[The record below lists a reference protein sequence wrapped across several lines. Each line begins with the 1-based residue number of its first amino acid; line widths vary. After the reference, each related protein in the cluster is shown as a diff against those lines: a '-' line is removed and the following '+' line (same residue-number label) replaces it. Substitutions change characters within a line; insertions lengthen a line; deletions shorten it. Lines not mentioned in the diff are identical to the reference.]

1 METTSKKRIYRV
13 SELME
18 ETKKSIQEQKM
29 FQKGASCGFISG
41 DSSVSYLKGFTTGI
55 YSYSAMGKTQ
65 FYIQEAVH
73 LSKAH
78 NWVHAVWLTE
88 QGRKTQMIADILQ
101 TYLGVNLTDD
111 SATIKE
117 SELQQGLEWLDKHF
131 VIIDHEEEVL
141 SIKDILESAVKIQKE
156 LGIQLDSIGIDN
168 ATNLKTELGMDKAT
182 FMNYVQ
188 NACNRTA
195 VKYNWHIFTLFHVN
209 KIEAVECKET
219 KKKFMPIPTHFDI
232 SGGQQINFTGNQLIG
247 VYRGIKSKE
256 DEDIINPK
264 TGAPFILNEAWIN
277 VTKTKPKGIGEI
289 GIFQIFF
296 DRNRN
301 QYYEVFQGQ
310 KYYCGEFEAKQ
321 KNKSKPSAMQP
332 NVQFEKIELPEDSPF
347 G

>member
-1 METTSKKRIYRV
+1 MKKKRIFRV
-13 SELME
+13 SDILD
-18 ETKKSIQEQKM
+18 ETKKVILEKKV
-29 FQKGASCGFISG
+29 FQKGSSCGFISG
-41 DSSVSYLKGFTTGI
+41 DSYVSYLKGFTTGI

-73 LSKAH
+73 LSKVH

-101 TYLGVNLTDD
+101 TYLGVNLSDEST
-111 SATIKE
+111 TIKE
-117 SELQQGLEWLDKHF
+117 SVLTSALEWLDKHF
-131 VIIDHEEEVL
+131 IIIDHEEEIL

-182 FMNYVQ
+182 FMNYIQ

-209 KIEAVECKET
+209 KIEPVECKET
-219 KKKFMPIPTHFDI
+219 KKKFMPIPSHFDI
-232 SGGQQINFTGNQLIG
+232 SGGQQINFTANQLIG
-247 VYRGIKSKE
+247 VYRGIKSKD

-264 TGAPFILNEAWIN
+264 TGTPFILNEAWIN
-277 VTKTKPKGIGEI
+277 VTKTKPKGVGEI
-289 GIFQIFF
+289 GMFQIFF

-301 QYYEVFQGQ
+301 QYYEIFQGK
-310 KYYCGEFEAKQ
+310 KYYCGEYEAEQNK
-321 KNKSKPSAMQP
+321 KSKPTQSAMQP
-332 NVQFEKIELPEDSPF
+332 NVDFMKELDDAPF
-347 G
+347 